1 MLFYFIIIYRKRQN
15 FFRFGVYVAP
25 AAFAAKQQYHP
36 FAVVRIRRR
45 LIVNEIYNFVYY
57 K

>member
-15 FFRFGVYVAP
+15 FFRFGVYAAP